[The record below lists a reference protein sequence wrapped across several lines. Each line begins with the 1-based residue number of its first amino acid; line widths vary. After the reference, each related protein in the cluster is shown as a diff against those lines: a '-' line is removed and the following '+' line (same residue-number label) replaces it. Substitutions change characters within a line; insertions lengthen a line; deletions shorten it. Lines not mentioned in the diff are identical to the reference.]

1 MMRRLGCALI
11 VAVLASPALAQA
23 ARTDF
28 EDLRPKDMQFPD
40 GLGFQELPISPVP
53 EELLPQTPA
62 ETETPSDA
70 QTVSSAVFG
79 QKVDAA
85 YGAYQ
90 RGYYLTA
97 LDLAL
102 PRAEKG
108 DAPAQTLIAEIYS
121 KGLGVPENL
130 ASAASWYGLASKNG
144 DPLATFELAM
154 AYQDGRGVTKDR
166 KRAAELFKTAADA
179 GNMMAKYNLGL
190 LHVEGVYAEPSLTK
204 AAQLIGEAANSGIA
218 EARYDYAGMLAE
230 GAGVAPDPAGATEQ
244 FRLAAEDGLIPA
256 QVEYATSL
264 YLGKGVPVDRAA
276 AASWYAR
283 AADAG
288 NPVAQNRYAK
298 LLAAGEGVTLNLED
312 AAMYRALSRRQ
323 GLKDPQLDK
332 LLASILPEELARAE
346 ERARFWPSPPPTRV
360 AANTT
365 PAPVAAP
372 ADAPLN

>member
-1 MMRRLGCALI
+1 MMRRLGCALL
-11 VAVLASPALAQA
+11 LAGLALPALAQA
-23 ARTDF
+23 NRTDF

-40 GLGFQELPISPVP
+40 NLGMEELPIGPVP
-53 EELLPQTPA
+53 DEFLHQPVA
-62 ETETPSDA
+62 DA
-70 QTVSSAVFG
+70 RTVSSAVFG
-79 QKVDAA
+79 DNVDEA

-90 RGYYLTA
+90 RGYFLTA

-108 DAPAQTLIAEIYS
+108 DASAQTLIAEIFS

-130 ASAASWYGLASKNG
+130 VGAADWYEMASQNG

-154 AYQDGRGVTKDR
+154 LYQDGRGVEKDR
-166 KRAAELFKTAADA
+166 KRAAELFQIAADA
-179 GNMMAKYNLGL
+179 GNMSAKYNLGL

-204 AAQLIGEAANSGIA
+204 AAQLIGEAADSGIT

-230 GAGVAPDPAGATEQ
+230 GAGIAPDPKGAAEQ
-244 FRLAAEDGLIPA
+244 LRRAAEDGLVAA
-256 QVEYATSL
+256 QVEYATVL

-283 AADAG
+283 AADGG

-298 LLAAGEGVTLNLED
+298 LLAAGEGVALSLED
-312 AAMYRALSRRQ
+312 AAMYRALARRQ

-332 LLASILPEELARAE
+332 LLVSIGPAELARAE
-346 ERARFWPSPPPTRV
+346 ERARFWPSSPPTTV
-360 AANTT
+360 ATNTS
-365 PAPVAAP
+365 PAPATEAPAAP
-372 ADAPLN
+372 AN

>member
-1 MMRRLGCALI
+1 MMRRLGCALL
-11 VAVLASPALAQA
+11 LAALAQPAFAQA

-40 GLGFQELPISPVP
+40 NLGIEELPIGPVP
-53 EELLPQTPA
+53 EEFMQQP
-62 ETETPSDA
+62 PSDA
-70 QTVSSAVFG
+70 QTVSDAVFG
-79 QKVDAA
+79 GKVDEA
-85 YGAYQ
+85 YGAFQ

-97 LDLAL
+97 LGLAL

-108 DAPAQTLIAEIYS
+108 DAPAQTLIAEIYG

-130 ASAASWYGLASKNG
+130 ASAATWYSLASKNG

-154 AYQDGRGVTKDR
+154 MYQDGRGVTKDR

-179 GNMMAKYNLGL
+179 GNMSAKYNLGL
-190 LHVEGVYAEPSLTK
+190 LHVEGTYAEPSLTT
-204 AAQLIGEAANSGIA
+204 AAKLIGEAANSGIS

-230 GAGVAPDPAGATEQ
+230 GAGIAPDPAAAAEQ

-256 QVEYATSL
+256 QVEYATIL
-264 YLGKGVPVDRAA
+264 FLGKGVPADRPAA
-276 AASWYAR
+276 AKWYAR

-312 AAMYRALSRRQ
+312 AAMYRALARRQ

-332 LLASILPEELARAE
+332 LLASIKPEELTRAE
-346 ERARFWPSPPPTRV
+346 ERARFWPSAPPTKV
-360 AANTT
+360 AANTEKP
-365 PAPVAAP
+365 PAAAP
-372 ADAPLN
+372 AETLPAN